1 MAMKEFWKY
10 VYFLPKLRS
19 KVKCIK
25 YVNLLMFDSQTPSN
39 AILFLDTLYI
49 SAVASLVT
57 AITDSRRDVKLSFI
71 FWMTHSKSKLTDFY
85 RATLC

>member
-1 MAMKEFWKY
+1 
-10 VYFLPKLRS
+10 
-19 KVKCIK
+19 
-25 YVNLLMFDSQTPSN
+25 MFDSQTPSN

-71 FWMTHSKSKLTDFY
+71 F
-85 RATLC
+85 